1 MTREEFL
8 AKIKQEQLDLGSMEI
23 ETEYLTESPYVLG
36 CYYDKNSRK
45 WRAYETFERG
55 GYSIIDEYDDENQA
69 FDEFYIMVK
78 WEADG
83 IAKIKEDM
91 RKVRL
96 QGE

>member
-1 MTREEFL
+1 MI
-8 AKIKQEQLDLGSMEI
+8 KIHASG
-23 ETEYLTESPYVLG
+23 
-36 CYYDKNSRK
+36 
-45 WRAYETFERG
+45 ERMKLLNGG